1 MQQEFNQGDILLA
14 MLVKGIEVGILAVN
28 CYLVGCE
35 KTREGIVIDPGGSA
49 NRILEEIKK
58 MNLQIT
64 AIINTHGHYDHIG
77 ANNNIKKATG
87 APILLPKDDLEI
99 YRNPGKWLSIFLK
112 TQPLPDQFIGEGDL
126 IPCGS
131 LEIKVLK
138 TPGHT
143 PGGVC
148 LLVEAE
154 RTIVFTG
161 DTLFNF
167 SIGRVDLAG
176 GSYKALIK
184 SVKEK
189 LLTLPDESIVC
200 PGHGPSSTI
209 GQERQFNP
217 FFA

>member
-1 MQQEFNQGDILLA
+1 VA
-14 MLVKGIEVGILAVN
+14 MLVKGLEVGILAVN

-35 KTREGIVIDPGGSA
+35 KTREGVVIDPGGSA
-49 NRILEEIKK
+49 NKILEEIKK
-58 MNLQIT
+58 MNLQIK

-77 ANNNIKKATG
+77 ANNNFKKITG
-87 APILLPKDDLEI
+87 APILLSKDDLEI

-112 TQPLPDQFIGEGDL
+112 TQPLPDQFISEGDL

-131 LEIKVLK
+131 LEIKVLN

-143 PGGVC
+143 PGGIC
-148 LLVEAE
+148 LLVDAE
-154 RTIVFTG
+154 RTVVFTG

-167 SIGRVDLAG
+167 SIGRVDLTG
-176 GSYKALIK
+176 GSYEALIK

-189 LLTLPDESIVC
+189 LLTLPDETIVY